1 MNEFVHK
8 SPWIQKSLE
17 KNLQSGEET
26 SWLGAPS
33 LKIFTIE
40 DLPFVIFGLFW
51 TLISMMVTLFG
62 PSCSNWFVSEPVL
75 RPQGIPVIL
84 IGAFLLATP
93 LWRIRRE
100 LHTAYVITNLRAM
113 ILQGEKRTA
122 VSSFWP
128 EHLKEV
134 THATNSDGTG
144 SILIAKRS
152 SGTDEDGNVQ
162 FVAMGFFRL
171 RDWKMALGLIK
182 TLAKKP
188 DFL

>member
-1 MNEFVHK
+1 MNAFVHK
-8 SPWIQKSLE
+8 SPWIQKALE
-17 KNLQSGEET
+17 KNLQSGEEP

-33 LKIFTIE
+33 MKIFTIE
-40 DLPFVIFGLFW
+40 DLPLVIFGLFW

-62 PSCSNWFVSEPVL
+62 SSCSNWLVSEPVL

-84 IGAFLLATP
+84 IGVFLLAAP

-152 SGTDEDGNVQ
+152 YGTDEDGNVQ
-162 FVAMGFFRL
+162 FVPMGFFRL